1 VTVGLDFGAP
11 RRLIN
16 KNRAGLIMR
25 VERLS
30 WLLPDCG
37 ELSKLK
43 QAEPDL
49 IIYFGSRTSLAS
61 GAAYEQLNAAC
72 PGAMV
77 LGCTTGGQIHEHDA
91 VDDEIAGIAIRFDQ
105 PKFAS

>member
-1 VTVGLDFGAP
+1 
-11 RRLIN
+11 
-16 KNRAGLIMR
+16 MR

-43 QAEPDL
+43 QADPDL

-61 GAAYEQLNAAC
+61 GAAFEQLKAAC
-72 PGAMV
+72 PRSHGFGM
-77 LGCTTGGQIHEHDA
+77 HDWRPDSRA
-91 VDDEIAGIAIRFDQ
+91 RRG
-105 PKFAS
+105 